1 MEQHTDTTTP
11 DTTAPDATTHAVP
24 VAPAGRGPAVRLVRS
39 RTDRMIAGVCGGIA
53 EAYGLDPALVRLIV
67 VLLTVFGA
75 GSGAIAYVAA
85 WILMPDAPGQ

>member
-1 MEQHTDTTTP
+1 MEQHTDPTATADP
-11 DTTAPDATTHAVP
+11 TTAA
-24 VAPAGRGPAVRLVRS
+24 VAPAPVSRGPAVRLVRS

-53 EAYGLDPALVRLIV
+53 DAYGLDPALVRLIV

-85 WILMPDAPGQ
+85 WILMPDGPVR

>member
-1 MEQHTDTTTP
+1 MLGAMEQHTDPTATS
-11 DTTAPDATTHAVP
+11 DSTTAVP
-24 VAPAGRGPAVRLVRS
+24 APVTRGPAVRLVRS

-53 EAYGLDPALVRLIV
+53 DAYGLDPALVRLIV

-85 WILMPDAPGQ
+85 WILMPDAPVQ